1 VRKTITDFLENFYVN
16 ENYDIDANGMMGRVP
31 PMNTEET
38 GVTDEEADK
47 QQNKKLPWSK
57 AGPST

>member
-1 VRKTITDFLENFYVN
+1 
-16 ENYDIDANGMMGRVP
+16 MMGRVP